1 MRRFLAALVLSL
13 FLVSV
18 ASAACV
24 DNGVCSPDE
33 VTLGCAD
40 CTFGVDDSVCVDD
53 GACTYAE
60 KQAGCDDC
68 RAKRVLVE
76 ETDEEDEPATVP
88 MTGFVTM
95 GASALA
101 VLFGFFVIVAIA
113 VAAMKLSQR
122 QDRRRIRL

>member
-1 MRRFLAALVLSL
+1 MRRFLAVLVLSL
-13 FLVSV
+13 FIVPV
-18 ASAACV
+18 AVAACV
-24 DNGVCSPDE
+24 DNGICSPDE
-33 VTLGCAD
+33 VTFGCAD

-60 KQAGCDDC
+60 KAAGCDDC
-68 RAKRVLVE
+68 RAKRILVE
-76 ETDEEDEPATVP
+76 DVEEEDEPATVP

-113 VAAMKLSQR
+113 VAAMKISKH